1 MVAVEAP
8 QDHSVKQSPVII
20 RMKNVPPA
28 SAFAAEIPVSVN
40 SLSLDEKKL
49 KAEVTK
55 VTSAIY
61 FPGQYSILQTP

>member
-1 MVAVEAP
+1 
-8 QDHSVKQSPVII
+8 
-20 RMKNVPPA
+20 MKNAQPA

-40 SLSLDEKKL
+40 NLSLLDEKKL